1 MLEGVEDEVAECLS
15 SKNHSVE
22 WIISKQASA
31 RILSPNAN
39 TNPLDARALE
49 VLDSSQDQSS
59 D

>member
-1 MLEGVEDEVAECLS
+1 MRARY